1 MREGVGRTGANA
13 ASALRNDRREIFGW
27 TMYDWASSVFSTT
40 VAGVLLGPY
49 VTSLAQGAVG
59 ENGPV
64 FQVGPAV
71 LVTAKS
77 LWPYTISASVFLQ
90 VFLLPILGAIADY
103 TALKKRLLIVLTYIA
118 AIATC
123 LLFFVTAGTYLLG
136 SALFILINI
145 CFGASYVMYNAYLPE
160 IASPDRA
167 DAVSSRGFA
176 LGYLGGGLLL
186 AFNLVLV
193 LLKPLGLTAGLSI
206 RFSLLS
212 AGLWWGGFAL
222 ITFTRLRS
230 RRAARRPPAGQGL
243 LTVGFREVGTT
254 FREFRRHP
262 YTLRYLLGYL
272 LYNDGIQTVIGLA
285 AVFLTQ
291 ELFIARGRDE
301 GEAQSFV
308 IVVFLLVQFVAF
320 FGALAF
326 GRLAGW
332 IGTKRAI
339 LVSLALWSGVI
350 VYAYALLQTTT
361 QALIMSAVI
370 ATVLG
375 GSQAL
380 SRSLFARMIPPRRE
394 TSFFSFYEISERGTS
409 WIGPFLF
416 GLIVSRTGSYRLAL
430 LSLIVLFLAG
440 MIGLALTDTD
450 RAIREA
456 GRETADAEAGGAT
469 ALPATS

>member
-1 MREGVGRTGANA
+1 
-13 ASALRNDRREIFGW
+13 
-27 TMYDWASSVFSTT
+27 
-40 VAGVLLGPY
+40 
-49 VTSLAQGAVG
+49 
-59 ENGPV
+59 
-64 FQVGPAV
+64 
-71 LVTAKS
+71 
-77 LWPYTISASVFLQ
+77 
-90 VFLLPILGAIADY
+90 
-103 TALKKRLLIVLTYIA
+103 
-118 AIATC
+118 
-123 LLFFVTAGTYLLG
+123 
-136 SALFILINI
+136 
-145 CFGASYVMYNAYLPE
+145 MYNAYLPE
-160 IASPDRA
+160 IVSPDRA

-186 AFNLVLV
+186 ALNLVLV
-193 LLKPLGLTAGLSI
+193 LLKPFGLTTGLSI
-206 RFSLLS
+206 RLSLLS

-222 ITFTRLRS
+222 ITFTRLRT
-230 RRAARRPPAGQGL
+230 RQPARLPPAGQRL
-243 LTVGFREVGTT
+243 LTVGFREVGAT

-320 FGALAF
+320 FGALGF
-326 GRLAGW
+326 GRLASW

-339 LVSLALWSGVI
+339 LVSLVLWSGVI

-361 QALIMSAVI
+361 QALVMSAVI

-380 SRSLFARMIPPRRE
+380 SRSLFARMIPPHRE
-394 TSFFSFYEISERGTS
+394 TSFFSFHEISERGTS

-416 GLIVSRTGSYRLAL
+416 GVIVSATGSYRLAL

-456 GRETADAEAGGAT
+456 GREKAEAEADGT
-469 ALPATS
+469 STLPAIG